1 MYTIK
6 LNLFLILKAN
16 INNSKIYHSNRFKN
30 DPQLNLKVQV
40 FPSCYVL
47 SMIVFK
53 FIILEPFSL
62 NLNMSESWVVTRRPA
77 QSWPSINC
85 PDLITLISQNYTA
98 LAPPA
103 EHIKQG
109 LVHNPLLSSSFIQD
123 FMSFGL
129 PGVILGHLGMS
140 S

>member
-1 MYTIK
+1 
-6 LNLFLILKAN
+6 
-16 INNSKIYHSNRFKN
+16 
-30 DPQLNLKVQV
+30 
-40 FPSCYVL
+40 
-47 SMIVFK
+47 MIVFK

-109 LVHNPLLSSSFIQD
+109 LVHNALLSSSFIQD